1 MSRLKF
7 GEMEKSYRSINNGA
21 EEMISKVDLEK
32 LIQKFRPTDPD
43 ALEIYFQD
51 VWKDL
56 SERDNKKGQGL
67 TKNVFH
73 SYYNIPIIICER
85 LFKVLAIKEHTFLSQ
100 EEFVNGL
107 INLFLGDYKTLIKI
121 MFNMYD
127 YNRDGK
133 VSRNDVKIIFNYIP
147 LKPNEI
153 YQRYKIKYEGD
164 NINDRRESMM
174 EINQTLDK
182 IFEEDY
188 IDEDYFKYTIENIN
202 SDLFI
207 FLLVFLYEKRPFN
220 DETIEHYKKLPKK
233 SSSKFKKLTAN
244 ANIGIGGLKLIVSPS
259 QKSKFGPAESVTL
272 KEGGQYTK
280 FKSNSSNLIKLK
292 FGNNSNHL
300 KAFNKGGLKRVKT
313 FNIKKIKTIVD
324 EQDEEYEDDSSLQ
337 KKNQKKNNDK
347 SNDEEEEENEEDD
360 EKNKNIKFEGYLLK
374 IRKDG
379 ELKKLYFKLLHHDLY
394 FFKSDTDNEHGGV
407 HNLCDVFIK
416 EGNPYTYKGKYLYS
430 FSIIYPEK
438 ERKYYTEDK
447 KEYHKWIKYL
457 RKAVDYED
465 LYKSYEIKDIIGQ
478 GRYGAIRVGYHKIK
492 NRYVAIK
499 IINKKSISEFDMQ
512 NIRHQIEILKIA
524 LDEYVLQL
532 LDIIENESYLYI
544 ITELCKGGD
553 LYSYLNQ
560 RSFKIP
566 ETKAA
571 KLIYKLAK
579 SVLFLHTL
587 GIIHRDL
594 KPENILMTDL
604 SASADIRLLDFG
616 LSKIIGNDEKCTE
629 PYGTLSFVAPE
640 VLQGKPYDKSVD
652 LWSIGIITFLLLC
665 GYLPFD
671 DKHSEREIARQ
682 TIQDPVPYESK
693 IWSKLS
699 PEAKIFVDGLLQ
711 KKPEKRYTIKE
722 VLEHPWI
729 KKMDKVPEKRND
741 AKTSNQSQFGIYTT
755 A

>member
-300 KAFNKGGLKRVKT
+300 KDFNKSRLKRVKT

-594 KPENILMTDL
+594 KPENILMTDMTDE
-604 SASADIRLLDFG
+604 ADIRISDFCICKR
-616 LSKIIGNDEKCTE
+616 LE
-629 PYGTLSFVAPE
+629 PNETTKEIVGTLGYMAPE
-640 VLQGKPYDKSVD
+640 VLMGMDYNFSPDV
-652 LWSIGIITFLLLC
+652 WSIGVIAYLLLT

-671 DKHSEREIARQ
+671 DE
-682 TIQDPVPYESK
+682 ES
-693 IWSKLS
+693 
-699 PEAKIFVDGLLQ
+699 D
-711 KKPEKRYTIKE
+711 KE
-722 VLEHPWI
+722 VIRKTLFESIPFDNDSWKNISHQAKDFI
-729 KKMDKVPEKRND
+729 KKILVKDKEQRMTIEDILKD
-741 AKTSNQSQFGIYTT
+741 QWLEIY
-755 A
+755 AEVDEENEG

>member
-7 GEMEKSYRSINNGA
+7 QSGEVEKSYRSINNA
-21 EEMISKVDLEK
+21 PEEMISKVDLEK
-32 LIQKFRPTDPD
+32 LIQKFRPTDPE
-43 ALEIYFQD
+43 ALEYYLQD
-51 VWKDL
+51 VYKDL
-56 SERDNKKGQGL
+56 SERDSKKGLGL
-67 TKNVFH
+67 TKYVFQ
-73 SYYNIPIIICER
+73 SYYNLPLIICER
-85 LFKVLAIKEHTFLSQ
+85 LFKVLDTNEHSSLSQ
-100 EEFVNGL
+100 EDFITGM
-107 INLFLGDYKTLIKI
+107 INLFLGDYKTLIKM

-133 VSRNDVKIIFNYIP
+133 ISRNDIKIVFNYLP

-153 YQRYKIKYEGD
+153 YQRYKIKFEGD
-164 NINDRRESMM
+164 NINDRKESIH
-174 EINQTLDK
+174 EINKTLDK

-188 IDEDYFKYTIENIN
+188 IDDDYFKYAIENIN
-202 SDLFI
+202 SDIFI
-207 FLLVFLYEKRPFN
+207 FLLVYLYEKRPFN
-220 DETIEHYKKLPKK
+220 EDTIEHYKKLPRKSNNKLKK
-233 SSSKFKKLTAN
+233 ATTTAN
-244 ANIGIGGLKLIVSPS
+244 YANGGLKLIVSPS
-259 QKSKFGPAESVTL
+259 QKSIYKPAAAVTL

-292 FGNNSNHL
+292 FGSNNNNHL
-300 KAFNKGGLKRVKT
+300 KAFSKSGLKRVKT

-347 SNDEEEEENEEDD
+347 SNDEDEEEENEDDD
-360 EKNKNIKFEGYLLK
+360 ENNQNIKFEGYLLK

-379 ELKKLYFKLLHHDLY
+379 ELKKLYFKLLYHDLY
-394 FFKSDTDNEHGGV
+394 FFKSQEDEEHGGV

-416 EGNPYTYKGKYLYS
+416 EGNPYNYQGKYLYC

-447 KEYHKWIKYL
+447 KDYHKWIKYL

-465 LYKSYEIKDIIGQ
+465 LYKSYEMKDIIGT
-478 GRYGAIRVGYHKIK
+478 GRYGTIRVGFHKIK

-499 IINKKSISEFDMQ
+499 IINKTKTSEIDME

-524 LDEYVLQL
+524 TDEFVLQL

-571 KLIYKLAK
+571 KLIYKLTK
-579 SVLFLHTL
+579 SVSFLHTL

-594 KPENILMTDL
+594 KPENILMTDMTDE
-604 SASADIRLLDFG
+604 ADIRISDFCICKR
-616 LSKIIGNDEKCTE
+616 LEPEETTKEIIG
-629 PYGTLSFVAPE
+629 TLGYMVPE
-640 VLQGKPYDKSVD
+640 VLMGMDYNFSSDV
-652 LWSIGIITFLLLC
+652 WSIGVIAYLLLT

-671 DKHSEREIARQ
+671 DE
-682 TIQDPVPYESK
+682 ES
-693 IWSKLS
+693 
-699 PEAKIFVDGLLQ
+699 D
-711 KKPEKRYTIKE
+711 KE
-722 VLEHPWI
+722 VIRKTLFESIPFDNDSWKNISPQAKEFIKRILIKDKNQRMTIEDILNDQWLESYAQE
-729 KKMDKVPEKRND
+729 DENE
-741 AKTSNQSQFGIYTT
+741 G
-755 A
+755 

>member
-7 GEMEKSYRSINNGA
+7 GEMEKSYRSINNGP
-21 EEMISKVDLEK
+21 EEMISKVEFEK

-56 SERDNKKGQGL
+56 SERDNKKGLGL
-67 TKNVFH
+67 TKYIFQ
-73 SYYNIPIIICER
+73 SYYNLPIIICER
-85 LFKVLAIKEHTFLSQ
+85 LFKVLDTKGNTSLSQ
-100 EEFVNGL
+100 EDFVTGL
-107 INLFLGDYKTLIKI
+107 INLFLGDYKTLIKM

-133 VSRNDVKIIFNYIP
+133 ISRNDVKIVFNYIP

-164 NINDRRESMM
+164 NINDRKESMI
-174 EINQTLDK
+174 EINKTLEK

-188 IDEDYFKYTIENIN
+188 IDDDYFKYTIENIN

-220 DETIEHYKKLPKK
+220 DDTIEYYKKLPRKSNSKLKK
-233 SSSKFKKLTAN
+233 ATTSAN
-244 ANIGIGGLKLIVSPS
+244 AGMGGLKLIVSPS
-259 QKSKFGPAESVTL
+259 QKSKFKPAAALTL
-272 KEGGQYTK
+272 NEGGQYTK

-292 FGNNSNHL
+292 FGSNNNHL

-324 EQDEEYEDDSSLQ
+324 EQDEEYEDDSSIQ
-337 KKNQKKNNDK
+337 KKNQKKIIDK
-347 SNDEEEEENEEDD
+347 SNDEDEEEENEDD
-360 EKNKNIKFEGYLLK
+360 ENNQNIKFEGYLLK

-379 ELKKLYFKLLHHDLY
+379 ELKKLYFKLLYHDLY
-394 FFKSDTDNEHGGV
+394 YFKSETDTEHGGV

-416 EGNPYTYKGKYLYS
+416 EGNPYTYKEKYLYS

-447 KEYHKWIKYL
+447 KEYLKWIKYL

-465 LYKSYEIKDIIGQ
+465 LYKLYEMKDIIGQ
-478 GRYGAIRVGYHKIK
+478 GRYGTIRVGYHKIK

-512 NIRHQIEILKIA
+512 NIRNQIEILKIA
-524 LDEYVLQL
+524 IDEFVLQL

-571 KLIYKLAK
+571 KLIYKLTK
-579 SVLFLHTL
+579 SVSFLHTL

-594 KPENILMTDL
+594 KPENILMTDMTDE
-604 SASADIRLLDFG
+604 ADIRISDFCICKR
-616 LSKIIGNDEKCTE
+616 LE
-629 PYGTLSFVAPE
+629 PNETTKEIVGTLGYMAPE
-640 VLQGKPYDKSVD
+640 VLMGMDYNYSSDV
-652 LWSIGIITFLLLC
+652 WSIGVIAYLLLT

-671 DKHSEREIARQ
+671 DE
-682 TIQDPVPYESK
+682 ES
-693 IWSKLS
+693 
-699 PEAKIFVDGLLQ
+699 D
-711 KKPEKRYTIKE
+711 KE
-722 VLEHPWI
+722 VVRKTLFESIPFDNDSWKNISLQAKEFIKRILIKDKEERMTIEDILKDQWLE
-729 KKMDKVPEKRND
+729 
-741 AKTSNQSQFGIYTT
+741 IY
-755 A
+755 AEVDEENEA

>member
-7 GEMEKSYRSINNGA
+7 GEMEKSYRSGAGA

-32 LIQKFRPTDPD
+32 LIQKFRPTDPE
-43 ALEIYFQD
+43 ALEIYLED

-56 SERDNKKGQGL
+56 SERDNKKGLGL
-67 TKNVFH
+67 TKFVFQ
-73 SYYNIPIIICER
+73 SYYNLPLIICER
-85 LFKVLAIKEHTFLSQ
+85 LFKILATQEHLSLTQ
-100 EEFVNGL
+100 DEFVTGL

-133 VSRNDVKIIFNYIP
+133 ISRKDVKILFNYIP
-147 LKPNEI
+147 LKPNDI
-153 YQRYKIKYEGD
+153 YQRYKIKYEGEH
-164 NINDRRESMM
+164 INDRRESMI

-188 IDEDYFKYTIENIN
+188 IDEDYFKYSIENIN

-220 DETIEHYKKLPKK
+220 EDTIEYYKKLPRKA
-233 SSSKFKKLTAN
+233 SSKLKRATTSAN
-244 ANIGIGGLKLIVSPS
+244 VAAGGLKLIVSPS
-259 QKSKFGPAESVTL
+259 QKSKFKPAAAVNL
-272 KEGGQYTK
+272 QEGGQYTK
-280 FKSNSSNLIKLK
+280 FKSNSSNLIKLR
-292 FGNNSNHL
+292 FGSNNNHL

-324 EQDEEYEDDSSLQ
+324 EQDEEYEDDSSFQ
-337 KKNQKKNNDK
+337 KKNQKKKNDK
-347 SNDEEEEENEEDD
+347 SNDEEEEENEDDD
-360 EKNKNIKFEGYLLK
+360 EKNQNIKFEGYLFK

-379 ELKKLYFKLLHHDLY
+379 ELKKLYFKLLYHDLY
-394 FFKSDTDNEHGGV
+394 FFKSQTETEHGGV

-416 EGNPYTYKGKYLYS
+416 EGNPYTYKGKYLYC

-457 RKAVDYED
+457 RKAVEYED
-465 LYKSYEIKDIIGQ
+465 LYKSYEMKDIIGQ
-478 GRYGAIRVGYHKIK
+478 GRYGTIRVGYHKIK

-499 IINKKSISEFDMQ
+499 IINKKSMSEFDMES
-512 NIRHQIEILKIA
+512 IRHQIEILKIA
-524 LDEYVLQL
+524 IDEYVLQL

-579 SVLFLHTL
+579 SVSFLHTL

-594 KPENILMTDL
+594 KPENILMTDMTDE
-604 SASADIRLLDFG
+604 ADIRISDFCICKR
-616 LSKIIGNDEKCTE
+616 LEPNEKTKE
-629 PYGTLSFVAPE
+629 IVGTLGYMAPE
-640 VLQGKPYDKSVD
+640 VLMGMEYKFSADV
-652 LWSIGIITFLLLC
+652 WSIGVITYLLLT

-671 DKHSEREIARQ
+671 DE
-682 TIQDPVPYESK
+682 ES
-693 IWSKLS
+693 
-699 PEAKIFVDGLLQ
+699 D
-711 KKPEKRYTIKE
+711 KE
-722 VLEHPWI
+722 VIRKTLFESIPFDNDSWKNISPQAKEFI
-729 KKMDKVPEKRND
+729 KKILVKDKEQRMTIDDILKDNWLE
-741 AKTSNQSQFGIYTT
+741 IY
-755 A
+755 ADVEDENEF

>member
-594 KPENILMTDL
+594 KPENILMTDMTDE
-604 SASADIRLLDFG
+604 ADIRISDFCICKR
-616 LSKIIGNDEKCTE
+616 LE
-629 PYGTLSFVAPE
+629 PNETTKEIVGTLGYMAPE
-640 VLQGKPYDKSVD
+640 VLMGMDYNFSPDV
-652 LWSIGIITFLLLC
+652 WSIGVIAYLLLT

-671 DKHSEREIARQ
+671 DE
-682 TIQDPVPYESK
+682 ES
-693 IWSKLS
+693 
-699 PEAKIFVDGLLQ
+699 D
-711 KKPEKRYTIKE
+711 KE
-722 VLEHPWI
+722 VIRKTLFESIPFDNDSWKNISHQAKDFI
-729 KKMDKVPEKRND
+729 KKILVKDKEQRMTIEDILKD
-741 AKTSNQSQFGIYTT
+741 QWLEIY
-755 A
+755 AEVDEENEG